1 MASKTYFHF
10 THKGDIYRKTTST
23 NAAGQK
29 YAAYTKVDTISF
41 QFQAPSTS
49 TSSGDERRLTP
60 YQDNVPK
67 FEAIVPKKSDANIA
81 YGNRFENIKDR
92 DNVVVDNSIYEI
104 VGIQPKFGFN
114 GKKHHTIVTLRRVV
128 ESEWLM

>member
-92 DNVVVDNSIYEI
+92 YNTLVDNSIYEI

-114 GKKHHTIVTLRRVV
+114 GKKHHTVVTLRRVV
-128 ESEWLM
+128 ESE

>member
-1 MASKTYFHF
+1 MAIQTYFKF

-29 YAAYTKVDTISF
+29 YAAYTKIDTISF

-49 TSSGDERRLTP
+49 SSSGDERRLTP

-67 FEAIVPKKSDANIA
+67 FEAIVPRESDANIS
-81 YGNRFENIKDR
+81 YGNRFQNIKDR

-104 VGIQPKFGFN
+104 VGIQPKFGIH

-128 ESEWLM
+128 ESE

>member
-10 THKGDIYRKTTST
+10 THKGDIYRKTTIT

-29 YAAYTKVDTISF
+29 YAEYTKVDTISF

-49 TSSGDERRLTP
+49 TASGDERRLTP

-67 FEAIVPKKSDANIA
+67 FEAIVPKKSDSNIA

-92 DNVVVDNSIYEI
+92 NNTVVDNSVYEI

-128 ESEWLM
+128 ESEWLI

>member
-114 GKKHHTIVTLRRVV
+114 GKKHHTVVTLRRVV

>member
-10 THKGDIYRKTTST
+10 THKGDIYQKTTST

-29 YAAYTKVDTISF
+29 YAAYTKIDTISF
-41 QFQAPSTS
+41 QFQAPSSTS
-49 TSSGDERRLTP
+49 SSGDERRLTP

-67 FEAIVPKKSDANIA
+67 FEAIVPKKSDSNIA

-92 DNVVVDNSIYEI
+92 NNNIVDNSVYEI

-128 ESEWLM
+128 ESEWLI

>member
-92 DNVVVDNSIYEI
+92 YDTLVDNSIYEI

-114 GKKHHTIVTLRRVV
+114 GKKHHTVVTLRRVV
-128 ESEWLM
+128 ESE

>member
-92 DNVVVDNSIYEI
+92 DNVVVDSSIYEI

-128 ESEWLM
+128 ESE

>member
-10 THKGDIYRKTTST
+10 THKGDIYKKTTST

-29 YAAYTKVDTISF
+29 YATYTKVDTISF

-92 DNVVVDNSIYEI
+92 YNTLVDNSIYEI
-104 VGIQPKFGFN
+104 VGIQPKFSFN
-114 GKKHHTIVTLRRVV
+114 GKKHHTVVTLRRVV

>member
-92 DNVVVDNSIYEI
+92 YDTLVDNSIYEI

-114 GKKHHTIVTLRRVV
+114 GKKHHTVVTLRRVV

>member
-92 DNVVVDNSIYEI
+92 DNVVVDSSIYEI

-114 GKKHHTIVTLRRVV
+114 GKKHHTVVTLRRVV
-128 ESEWLM
+128 ESEWLI

>member
-92 DNVVVDNSIYEI
+92 DNVVVDSSIYEI

-114 GKKHHTIVTLRRVV
+114 GKKHHTVVTLRRVV
-128 ESEWLM
+128 ESE